1 MEEQKA
7 PALYLLDV
15 YAIVYRSYFAFL
27 SRPLRNPEGKNV
39 SAAYGFFRFLFSL
52 FEQRKPKA
60 FAAVFDPKG
69 KTFRHQM
76 YEAYKATRQKTPED
90 LIEQVPLVEEIL
102 KALKIPSLRREGYEA
117 DDIIATLASSCREAG
132 RDCYVVSGDKDLLQ
146 LVGGSVKALR
156 PQEGFGFKELDSRAV
171 QEEWGVGPE
180 RILDFLSLTGDASD
194 NVPGVRGIGDKTA
207 LKLLAGYKDLEEI
220 YAHLDEIKPDSLR
233 AKLEAGRADA
243 ELSKKLIRLS
253 DRIDLG
259 LKGLEELHLE
269 APDREA
275 ASPLFQREGMRS
287 LLLDSASPKR
297 GSSSANLMEAQKASG
312 TLDGSASPP
321 ISAPKR
327 AESENRIGS
336 LFDSSPDG
344 GDEGPA
350 QSSAAEE
357 PPELHPG
364 AAGPEDRY
372 RTIRDETGLGE
383 LIDRCIKAGAFAL
396 DTETD
401 DLDVMRAA
409 IVGFSI
415 SLNPGEAYYV
425 PLSSP
430 DSPTVSEK
438 VAQRH
443 LARLFS
449 LKSRI
454 VGHNIKY
461 DLHVL
466 KNFGLD
472 VENEI
477 FDTMIAAWILDAES
491 MSFSLESVAYR
502 ILGLSG
508 LSYKDVVGKGL
519 RFDSVTIDR
528 ATRYACEDAD
538 FTFRLY
544 RRFKKDLAEQGL
556 EEIFYRMEMPLVPIL
571 AEMER
576 RGIVVNSRQLRSYG
590 QEMEKELGQ
599 IERQAWEL
607 VGHEFNLASTKQLQ
621 EVLFTERKL
630 PPQKKTKT
638 GYSTDTSVLEELAPL
653 DPVPQ
658 LILRQRLLAKL
669 KNTYVDTLAELAERS
684 PESRVH
690 TTYIQTG
697 AATGRLASKDPNLQ
711 NIPIRDEEGRRIRSA
726 FTAASGKMLISADYS
741 QIELMVMAHL
751 SQDENLLAAFR
762 EGVDVHR
769 RTAAFIFGIDEKDVS
784 PEHRRVA
791 KTINFGVIYG
801 MSAFRL
807 ARDLGIPNA
816 RAQSFIETYFGTY
829 SGVASFIQKTIA
841 ETEKT
846 GYTTTLFGRRRRIPA
861 IDSRNKN
868 ERQAAQRVA
877 VNTPIQGTAADIVKL
892 AMLRVDERLGK
903 EAPEVAM
910 LLQVHDELL
919 FEAPEASVEK
929 ALALIR
935 EEMEKA
941 AQLSVPLKVSLE
953 TAFSWG
959 DMH

>member
-1 MEEQKA
+1 
-7 PALYLLDV
+7 
-15 YAIVYRSYFAFL
+15 
-27 SRPLRNPEGKNV
+27 
-39 SAAYGFFRFLFSL
+39 
-52 FEQRKPKA
+52 
-60 FAAVFDPKG
+60 
-69 KTFRHQM
+69 
-76 YEAYKATRQKTPED
+76 
-90 LIEQVPLVEEIL
+90 
-102 KALKIPSLRREGYEA
+102 
-117 DDIIATLASSCREAG
+117 
-132 RDCYVVSGDKDLLQ
+132 
-146 LVGGSVKALR
+146 
-156 PQEGFGFKELDSRAV
+156 
-171 QEEWGVGPE
+171 
-180 RILDFLSLTGDASD
+180 
-194 NVPGVRGIGDKTA
+194 
-207 LKLLAGYKDLEEI
+207 
-220 YAHLDEIKPDSLR
+220 
-233 AKLEAGRADA
+233 
-243 ELSKKLIRLS
+243 
-253 DRIDLG
+253 
-259 LKGLEELHLE
+259 
-269 APDREA
+269 
-275 ASPLFQREGMRS
+275 
-287 LLLDSASPKR
+287 
-297 GSSSANLMEAQKASG
+297 
-312 TLDGSASPP
+312 
-321 ISAPKR
+321 
-327 AESENRIGS
+327 
-336 LFDSSPDG
+336 
-344 GDEGPA
+344 
-350 QSSAAEE
+350 
-357 PPELHPG
+357 
-364 AAGPEDRY
+364 
-372 RTIRDETGLGE
+372 
-383 LIDRCIKAGAFAL
+383 
-396 DTETD
+396 
-401 DLDVMRAA
+401 
-409 IVGFSI
+409 
-415 SLNPGEAYYV
+415 
-425 PLSSP
+425 
-430 DSPTVSEK
+430 
-438 VAQRH
+438 
-443 LARLFS
+443 
-449 LKSRI
+449 
-454 VGHNIKY
+454 
-461 DLHVL
+461 
-466 KNFGLD
+466 
-472 VENEI
+472 
-477 FDTMIAAWILDAES
+477 
-491 MSFSLESVAYR
+491 
-502 ILGLSG
+502 
-508 LSYKDVVGKGL
+508 
-519 RFDSVTIDR
+519 
-528 ATRYACEDAD
+528 
-538 FTFRLY
+538 
-544 RRFKKDLAEQGL
+544 
-556 EEIFYRMEMPLVPIL
+556 MEMPLVPIL

-590 QEMEKELGQ
+590 QELEKELGQ

-959 DMH
+959 NMH

>member
-1 MEEQKA
+1 MEDQKA

-15 YAIVYRSYFAFL
+15 YAIIYRSYFAFL

-39 SAAYGFFRFLFSL
+39 SAAFGFFRFLFSL

-76 YEAYKATRQKTPED
+76 YEAYKATRQKTPDD

-102 KALKIPSLRREGYEA
+102 HALKIPSLRQEGYEA
-117 DDIIATLASSCREAG
+117 DDIIATLATSCREAG
-132 RDCYVVSGDKDLLQ
+132 RECYVISGDKDLLQ

-171 QEEWGVGPE
+171 EQEWGVGPE
-180 RILDFLSLTGDASD
+180 RILDFLSLTGDSSD

-207 LKLLAGYKDLEEI
+207 LKLLSSYRDVEDI
-220 YAHLDEIKPDSLR
+220 YSHLDEIKPDSLR
-233 AKLEAGRADA
+233 AKLEAGKADA
-243 ELSKKLIRLS
+243 DLSKRLIRLS
-253 DRIDLG
+253 TKIDLG
-259 LKGLEELHLE
+259 LQTLDELRLE

-287 LLLDSASPKR
+287 LLSESAPSKK
-297 GSSSANLMEAQKASG
+297 E
-312 TLDGSASPP
+312 P
-321 ISAPKR
+321 ISRSGAINSDVVK
-327 AESENRIGS
+327 ESGPSPIPSESPHEQETSIGS
-336 LFDSSPDG
+336 LFDSPLPQENDTASLTNSEEKSG
-344 GDEGPA
+344 GAVFEA
-350 QSSAAEE
+350 IAVESE
-357 PPELHPG
+357 
-364 AAGPEDRY
+364 Y
-372 RTIRDETGLGE
+372 RTITEEADLAD
-383 LIDRCIKAGAFAL
+383 LVDRCIKAEAFAL

-401 DLDVMRAA
+401 DLDALTA
-409 IVGFSI
+409 KIVGFSI
-415 SLNPGEAYYV
+415 SLVPGQAYYI
-425 PLSSP
+425 PLRSP
-430 DSPTVSEK
+430 DSTTIKIE
-438 VAQRH
+438 VAQRQ
-443 LARLFS
+443 LDRLLNS
-449 LKSRI
+449 KSRI

-461 DLHVL
+461 DLHIL
-466 KNFGLD
+466 KNLGLL
-472 VENEI
+472 VNNEI
-477 FDTMIAAWILDAES
+477 FDTMVAAWILDAES

-508 LSYKDVVGKGL
+508 LSYNEVVEKGL
-519 RFDSVTIDR
+519 RFDSVPIDR

-544 RRFKKDLAEQGL
+544 RRFKKEMANQGL
-556 EEIFYRMEMPLVPIL
+556 EEIFYTMEMPLVPIL
-571 AEMER
+571 AEMEG
-576 RGIVVNSRQLRSYG
+576 RGIVVNSQQLRSYG
-590 QEMEKELGQ
+590 LELEKELGQ
-599 IERQAWEL
+599 IERQAWEM

-630 PPQKKTKT
+630 PPRKKTKT

-669 KNTYVDTLAELAERS
+669 KNTYVDTLADLAEHS
-684 PESRVH
+684 PASRVH

-697 AATGRLASKDPNLQ
+697 AATGRLSSKDPNLQ

-726 FTAASGKMLISADYS
+726 FTAAPGKLLISADYS

-751 SQDENLLAAFR
+751 SQDANLLAAFK

-769 RTAAFIFGIDEKDVS
+769 RTASFIFAVDEKDVS
-784 PEHRRVA
+784 AEQRRVA

-829 SGVASFIQKTIA
+829 AGVAAFIQKTIA

-846 GYTTTLFGRRRRIPA
+846 GYTTTLFGRRRHIQA
-861 IDSRNKN
+861 INSRNKN

-892 AMLRVDERLGK
+892 AMLRVDKRLRR

-919 FEAPEASVEK
+919 FEVPESSVEK
-929 ALALIR
+929 ASALIR
-935 EEMEKA
+935 EEMEGA
-941 AQLSVPLKVSLE
+941 AKLAVPLKVSLE
-953 TAFSWG
+953 VSYSWG

>member
-15 YAIVYRSYFAFL
+15 YAIIYRSYFAFL

-102 KALKIPSLRREGYEA
+102 GALKIPSLRREGYEA
-117 DDIIATLASSCREAG
+117 DDIIATLAVSCREAG
-132 RDCYVVSGDKDLLQ
+132 RECYVISGDKDLLQ

-156 PQEGFGFKELDSRAV
+156 PQEGFGFREMDGQAV
-171 QEEWGVGPE
+171 KEEWGVGPE

-207 LKLLAGYKDLEEI
+207 LKLLSSYENLEDI
-220 YAHLDEIKPDSLR
+220 YSHIDQIKPESLR
-233 AKLEAGRADA
+233 AKLESGKADA
-243 ELSKKLIRLS
+243 ELSKSLIRLS
-253 DRIDLG
+253 DRIDLR
-259 LKGLEELHLE
+259 LKSLDELHLE
-269 APDREA
+269 VPDRESA
-275 ASPLFQREGMRS
+275 APLFLREGMRS
-287 LLLDSASPKR
+287 LISESSLPKR
-297 GSSSANLMEAQKASG
+297 E
-312 TLDGSASPP
+312 ASPP
-321 ISAPKR
+321 ILEEKDGISGAAELSEAPGSSK
-327 AESENRIGS
+327 ETEHCVGS
-336 LFDSSPDG
+336 LFDTTREVVSDIPPGESA
-344 GDEGPA
+344 GDK
-350 QSSAAEE
+350 SRE
-357 PPELHPG
+357 PEDG
-364 AAGPEDRY
+364 AASLERRY
-372 RTIRDETGLGE
+372 QTIEDETGLAE
-383 LIDRCIKAGAFAL
+383 LVDRCVRAEAFAF
-396 DTETD
+396 DAETD
-401 DLDVMRAA
+401 DLDVMKARV
-409 IVGFSI
+409 VGFSI
-415 SLNPGEAYYV
+415 SLAQGEAYYV
-425 PLSSP
+425 PLRSP
-430 DSPTVSEK
+430 DSPAIQIE

-443 LARLFS
+443 LGRLFAS
-449 LKSRI
+449 KSRI
-454 VGHNIKY
+454 VGHNIKF

-466 KNFGLD
+466 KNLGLK
-472 VENEI
+472 VKNEI
-477 FDTMIAAWILDAES
+477 FDTMVAAWILDAES

-508 LSYKDVVGKGL
+508 LSYDEVVGKGL
-519 RFDSVTIDR
+519 TFDSVAIDR

-538 FTFRLY
+538 FSFRLY
-544 RRFKKDLAEQGL
+544 LRFQKDLAENGL

-576 RGIVVNSRQLRSYG
+576 RGIVVNSGQLRDYG
-590 QEMEKELGQ
+590 QELEKELGQ

-621 EVLFTERKL
+621 EVLFRERKL

-697 AATGRLASKDPNLQ
+697 AATGRLSSKDPNLQ
-711 NIPIRDEEGRRIRSA
+711 NIPIRDEEGRKIRSA
-726 FTAASGKMLISADYS
+726 FTAAPGKILLSADYS

-769 RTAAFIFGIDEKDVS
+769 RTAAFIFGIDEKDVTG
-784 PEHRRVA
+784 EHRRVA

-829 SGVASFIQKTIA
+829 SGVAAFIQKTIA

-846 GYTTTLFGRRRRIPA
+846 GYATTLFGRRRRIPA

-892 AMLRVDERLGK
+892 AMLRVDERLRR

-919 FEAPEASVEK
+919 FEAPEANVEK
-929 ALALIR
+929 ASALIR
-935 EEMEKA
+935 EEMENA
-941 AQLSVPLKVSLE
+941 AKLSIPLKVSLE

>member
-117 DDIIATLASSCREAG
+117 DDIIATLATSCREAG
-132 RDCYVVSGDKDLLQ
+132 RECYVVSGDKDLLQ

-156 PQEGFGFKELDSRAV
+156 PQEGFGFKELDSSAV
-171 QEEWGVGPE
+171 ENEWGVGPE

-207 LKLLAGYKDLEEI
+207 LKLLSSYENLEEI
-220 YAHLDEIKPDSLR
+220 YVRLDEIKPDSLR

-243 ELSKKLIRLS
+243 ELSKSLIRLS
-253 DRIDLG
+253 NRIDLG
-259 LKGLEELHLE
+259 LESLDDLRLE
-269 APDREA
+269 ALDRDA

-287 LLLDSASPKR
+287 LLSASAMLQKNADSPEK
-297 GSSSANLMEAQKASG
+297 GTVGETAKAS
-312 TLDGSASPP
+312 T
-321 ISAPKR
+321 
-327 AESENRIGS
+327 
-336 LFDSSPDG
+336 
-344 GDEGPA
+344 
-350 QSSAAEE
+350 AAEE
-357 PPELHPG
+357 PSEARQENTTAIGALFDTLPPDDNRTAAEETFAEKPGDLGIAGAETESEYYTIIDEAGLAELV
-364 AAGPEDRY
+364 
-372 RTIRDETGLGE
+372 
-383 LIDRCIKAGAFAL
+383 DRCVAAEAFAL

-401 DLDVMRAA
+401 NLDALTA
-409 IVGFSI
+409 SIVGFSV
-415 SLNPGEAYYV
+415 SLVPGQAYYI
-425 PLSSP
+425 PLRSP
-430 DSPTVSEK
+430 DSPTVSIEI
-438 VAQRH
+438 AQRH
-443 LARLFS
+443 LSRLFS
-449 LKSRI
+449 SKSRI

-461 DLHVL
+461 DLHILNNLGL
-466 KNFGLD
+466 K
-472 VENEI
+472 VKNEI
-477 FDTMIAAWILDAES
+477 FDTMVAAWILDAES

-508 LSYKDVVGKGL
+508 LSFKDVVEKGL
-519 RFDSVTIDR
+519 GFDLVTIDH

-544 RRFKKDLAEQGL
+544 RQFKKELAKEGL
-556 EEIFYRMEMPLVPIL
+556 EEIFYTMEMPLVPIL
-571 AEMER
+571 TEMEA
-576 RGIVVNSRQLRSYG
+576 RGIVVNSTQLRSYG
-590 QEMEKELGQ
+590 LELEKELGQ
-599 IERQAWEL
+599 IERKAWEL

-669 KNTYVDTLAELAERS
+669 KNTYVDTLAQLAERS
-684 PESRVH
+684 PEGRVH

-697 AATGRLASKDPNLQ
+697 AATGRLSSKDPNLQ
-711 NIPIRDEEGRRIRSA
+711 NIPIRDEEGRRIRAA
-726 FTAASGKMLISADYS
+726 FTAAPGYRLISADYS

-751 SQDENLLAAFR
+751 SGDENLSAAFR

-769 RTAAFIFGIDEKDVS
+769 RTAAFIFAIDEKDVS
-784 PEHRRVA
+784 AEHRRVA

-829 SGVASFIQKTIA
+829 SGVAAFIQKTIA

-861 IDSRNKN
+861 INSRNKN

-892 AMLRVDERLGK
+892 ATLRVEKRLRT

-919 FEAPEASVEK
+919 FEVPEPSVEK
-929 ALALIR
+929 ASAMIR
-935 EEMEKA
+935 EEMEGA
-941 AQLSVPLKVSLE
+941 ASLAIPLKVSLE
-953 TAFSWG
+953 AAFSWG

>member
-1 MEEQKA
+1 
-7 PALYLLDV
+7 
-15 YAIVYRSYFAFL
+15 FL
-27 SRPLRNPEGKNV
+27 
-39 SAAYGFFRFLFSL
+39 
-52 FEQRKPKA
+52 
-60 FAAVFDPKG
+60 
-69 KTFRHQM
+69 T
-76 YEAYKATRQKTPED
+76 
-90 LIEQVPLVEEIL
+90 LI
-102 KALKIPSLRREGYEA
+102 
-117 DDIIATLASSCREAG
+117 
-132 RDCYVVSGDKDLLQ
+132 
-146 LVGGSVKALR
+146 
-156 PQEGFGFKELDSRAV
+156 
-171 QEEWGVGPE
+171 
-180 RILDFLSLTGDASD
+180 GDASD

-207 LKLLAGYKDLEEI
+207 LKLLSSYKDVEDI
-220 YAHLDEIKPDSLR
+220 YAHLAEIKPDSLR

-253 DRIDLG
+253 DKIDLG
-259 LKGLEELHLE
+259 LQGLEELHLD

-287 LLLDSASPKR
+287 LLAESPRSKKDQ
-297 GSSSANLMEAQKASG
+297 AASG
-312 TLDGSASPP
+312 RLSDSGALKESAR
-321 ISAPKR
+321 AP
-327 AESENRIGS
+327 ALPSMYPETENSIGI
-336 LFDSSPDG
+336 LFESSPSEENSTTAEKIP
-344 GDEGPA
+344 DEKSGEA
-350 QSSAAEE
+350 DLSADVTESDYKTILDE
-357 PPELHPG
+357 
-364 AAGPEDRY
+364 AGLAD
-372 RTIRDETGLGE
+372 
-383 LIDRCIKAGAFAL
+383 LIDRCIKAEAFAL

-401 DLDVMRAA
+401 GLDSLTAG

-415 SLNPGEAYYV
+415 SIKAKEAFYI
-425 PLSSP
+425 PLRSP
-430 DSPTVSEK
+430 DSQTISIDI
-438 VAQRH
+438 AQRH
-443 LARLFS
+443 LSRLFAS
-449 LKSRI
+449 KSRI

-466 KNFGLD
+466 NGIGLK
-472 VENEI
+472 VENEV
-477 FDTMIAAWILDAES
+477 FDTMVAAWILDAES
-491 MSFSLESVAYR
+491 MSFSLENVAYR
-502 ILGLSG
+502 MLGLSG
-508 LSYKDVVGKGL
+508 LAYKDVVGKGSS
-519 RFDSVTIDR
+519 FDSVTIDR

-544 RRFKKDLAEQGL
+544 RQFKKNLADEGL
-556 EEIFYRMEMPLVPIL
+556 EEIFYSMEMPLVPIL
-571 AEMER
+571 AKMES
-576 RGIVVNSRQLRSYG
+576 RGIVVNAKQLRAYG
-590 QEMEKELGQ
+590 KELESELGE
-599 IERQAWEL
+599 IERQVWEL

-621 EVLFTERKL
+621 EVLFQERKL

-658 LILRQRLLAKL
+658 LILRNRLLAKL

-684 PESRVH
+684 PSGRVH

-697 AATGRLASKDPNLQ
+697 AATGRLSSKDPNLQ
-711 NIPIRDEEGRRIRSA
+711 NIPIRDEEGRRIRAA
-726 FTAASGKMLISADYS
+726 FTAAPGKMLISADYS

-769 RTAAFIFGIDEKDVS
+769 RTAAFIFAIDEKDVS

-816 RAQSFIETYFGTY
+816 RAQSFIETYFSTY
-829 SGVASFIQKTIA
+829 SGVAAFIQKTIA
-841 ETEKT
+841 ETENN

-892 AMLRVDERLGK
+892 AMLRVEKRIQQ
-903 EAPEVAM
+903 EAPEASM

-919 FEAPEASVEK
+919 FEVPESSVEK
-929 ALALIR
+929 ASVVIR
-935 EEMEKA
+935 EEMEGA
-941 AQLSVPLKVSLE
+941 AKLSIPLKVSLE

>member
-15 YAIVYRSYFAFL
+15 YAIIYRSYFAFL
-27 SRPLRNPEGKNV
+27 SRPLRNPEGRNV
-39 SAAYGFFRFLFSL
+39 SAAFGFFRFLFSL
-52 FEQRKPKA
+52 FEQQKPKA

-76 YEAYKATRQKTPED
+76 YEAYKATRQKTPDD

-102 KALKIPSLRREGYEA
+102 QALKIPSLRREGYEA
-117 DDIIATLASSCREAG
+117 DDIIATLATSCREAG
-132 RDCYVVSGDKDLLQ
+132 RECYVISGDKDLLQ

-156 PQEGFGFKELDSRAV
+156 PQEGFGFKELDANAV
-171 QEEWGVGPE
+171 EQEWGVGPG

-207 LKLLAGYKDLEEI
+207 LKLLTNYKDLEEI
-220 YAHLDEIKPDSLR
+220 YARLDEIKPDSLR

-253 DRIDLG
+253 NRIDLG
-259 LKGLEELHLE
+259 LKSLDELRLDE
-269 APDREA
+269 LDRDA

-287 LLLDSASPKR
+287 LLSASALLKKDASVLNQEASR
-297 GSSSANLMEAQKASG
+297 EDVKYSGVSTAITDTRQENAN
-312 TLDGSASPP
+312 T
-321 ISAPKR
+321 
-327 AESENRIGS
+327 IGS
-336 LFDSSPDG
+336 LFDTALSEENKTAGQKTVSVKS
-344 GDEGPA
+344 EE
-350 QSSAAEE
+350 AETE
-357 PPELHPG
+357 ATLVET
-364 AAGPEDRY
+364 EY
-372 RTIRDETGLGE
+372 RTITDEAGLAA
-383 LIDRCIKAGAFAL
+383 LVDRCIQAEAFAL

-401 DLDVMRAA
+401 NLDALTA
-409 IVGFSI
+409 QIVGFSV
-415 SLNPGEAYYV
+415 SLVPGQAYYI
-425 PLSSP
+425 PLRSP
-430 DSPTVSEK
+430 DSPVISQEI
-438 VAQRH
+438 AQRH
-443 LARLFS
+443 LSRLFGA
-449 LKSRI
+449 KSHI
-454 VGHNIKY
+454 VCHNIKY
-461 DLHVL
+461 DLHIL
-466 KNFGLD
+466 KNIGLE
-472 VENEI
+472 VGNEI

-502 ILGLSG
+502 TLGLSG
-508 LSYKDVVGKGL
+508 LSYKDVVEKGL
-519 RFDSVTIDR
+519 DFDSVSIDR

-544 RRFKKDLAEQGL
+544 RRFKKALADEGL
-556 EEIFYRMEMPLVPIL
+556 EEIFYTMEMPLVPIL
-571 AEMER
+571 AEMEC
-576 RGIVVNSRQLRSYG
+576 RGIVVNSKQLRSYG
-590 QEMEKELGQ
+590 KELESELGD
-599 IERQAWEL
+599 IERQVWEL

-669 KNTYVDTLAELAERS
+669 KNTYVDTLAELAEHS
-684 PESRVH
+684 PTSRVH

-697 AATGRLASKDPNLQ
+697 AATGRLSSKDPNLQ

-726 FTAASGKMLISADYS
+726 FTAAPGHMLISADYS

-769 RTAAFIFGIDEKDVS
+769 RTAAFIFAIDEKDVS
-784 PEHRRVA
+784 AEHRRVA

-816 RAQSFIETYFGTY
+816 RAQSFIDTYFGTY
-829 SGVASFIQKTIA
+829 AGVASFIQKTIA

-861 IDSRNKN
+861 INSRNKN

-892 AMLRVDERLGK
+892 AMLRVNRILRK

-919 FEAPEASVEK
+919 FEVPESSVEK
-929 ALALIR
+929 ASVLIR
-935 EEMEKA
+935 KEMEGA
-941 AQLSVPLKVSLE
+941 ARLAVPLKVSLE
-953 TAFSWG
+953 ASFSWG